1 MARQFLQESPQ
12 LPLLFY
18 YAVMPEASLEAPAA
32 ATPMVDP
39 RLTALQR
46 AGDRFDTLIDDEM
59 GKSGPNVSRTVRGLP
74 EAHRQSLIQAVSA
87 VNPDLA
93 DKMSR
98 ALSEGSPG
106 LVFDLIRQAK
116 EQLTGSGPD
125 VRGE

>member
-1 MARQFLQESPQ
+1 
-12 LPLLFY
+12 
-18 YAVMPEASLEAPAA
+18 MPEASLEAPAA